1 MKLSVRV
8 RGDWFAVP
16 CKGTEKVTWLGE
28 ESLRRYYKS
37 KSRTGHAQEKVYE
50 VRKAKGAAIL
60 DPDDAIKDVLDENDF
75 VTVGKGIL
83 IMHIGLVMFTIE
95 LMIGVVS
102 PGKERSLVEVSN
114 RNPLLFWNILPV

>member
-75 VTVGKGIL
+75 VTVGKGIGKIHTHTFASIYL
-83 IMHIGLVMFTIE
+83 T
-95 LMIGVVS
+95 VVAF
-102 PGKERSLVEVSN
+102 PEYKIC
-114 RNPLLFWNILPV
+114 PW

>member
-60 DPDDAIKDVLDENDF
+60 DPDDAIRDVLDENDF
-75 VTVGKGIL
+75 VTVGKIAQNL
-83 IMHIGLVMFTIE
+83 KT
-95 LMIGVVS
+95 
-102 PGKERSLVEVSN
+102 
-114 RNPLLFWNILPV
+114 